1 MMTPVDPDHGIHQ
14 SRTPPEE
21 LLIFSVLSRAIL
33 DLFGP
38 VGLTST
44 KGEARQAKSD
54 ALSFLTKSTGA
65 WAKRRNDLCD
75 AIGFDGDNVRSRV
88 IQVLE
93 GDRTALATYDGRHEL
108 TQVAQARE
116 LWEQEKSRSERRKS
130 VPKPTPN
137 LQPRP
142 RHVITKYAEVHRHIM
157 PLLTQPRTFKDLIM
171 ETNGDVSDMRIRDV
185 LRNAI
190 AKGEVVNND
199 NTYLLVSVPETA
211 VAEIAG

>member
-1 MMTPVDPDHGIHQ
+1 MPPVDPDHGIHH
-14 SRTPPEE
+14 SRTMPEE

-44 KGEARQAKSD
+44 KEEAQQAKSD
-54 ALSFLTKSTGA
+54 ALSFLTKKSGA

-75 AIGFDGDNVRSRV
+75 AIGFDGDNVRARV

-93 GDRTALATYDGRHEL
+93 GDSTALATYDGRREL
-108 TQVAQARE
+108 SQVAQARE
-116 LWEQEKSRSERRKS
+116 LWEKEQSRSNRRKS
-130 VPKPTPN
+130 TQKPKPKPM
-137 LQPRP
+137 PRP
-142 RHVITKYAEVHRHIM
+142 RHAISRYADVRRHIM
-157 PLLTQPRTFKDLIM
+157 PLLTKPRTFKDLIM
-171 ETNGDVSDMRIRDV
+171 ETNGDVSDTTIRDV

-190 AKGEVVNND
+190 AKGEITNTD

-211 VAEIAG
+211 VAATAG

>member
-1 MMTPVDPDHGIHQ
+1 MMATDPDHGIHH
-14 SRTPPEE
+14 SRTMPEE

-44 KGEARQAKSD
+44 KEEAQQAKSD
-54 ALSFLTKSTGA
+54 ALSFLTKKSGA

-75 AIGFDGDNVRSRV
+75 AIGFDGDNVRARV

-93 GDRTALATYDGRHEL
+93 GDSTALATYDGRREL
-108 TQVAQARE
+108 TQVAQART
-116 LWEQEKSRSERRKS
+116 LWEQEQSRSKRRKS
-130 VPKPTPN
+130 TPKPTP
-137 LQPRP
+137 QPRP
-142 RHVITKYAEVHRHIM
+142 RHAITRYADVRRHIM
-157 PLLTQPRTFKDLIM
+157 PLLTKPRTFKDLIM
-171 ETNGDVSDMRIRDV
+171 ETNGDVSDTTIRDV
-185 LRNAI
+185 LRNAV
-190 AKGEVVNND
+190 AKGEVANND

>member
-1 MMTPVDPDHGIHQ
+1 MPTDPDHGIHHA
-14 SRTPPEE
+14 RTLPEE

-44 KGEARQAKSD
+44 KEEAQQAKAD
-54 ALSFLTKSTGA
+54 ALSFLTQKSGA

-75 AIGFDGDNVRSRV
+75 AIGFDGDDVRARV

-93 GDRTALATYDGRHEL
+93 GDSTALATYDGRREL
-108 TQVAQARE
+108 TQVAQARA
-116 LWEQEKSRSERRKS
+116 LWVQEQSRSKRRKS
-130 VPKPTPN
+130 TPTPKP
-137 LQPRP
+137 QPRP
-142 RHVITKYAEVHRHIM
+142 RHAISRYADVRRHIM
-157 PLLTQPRTFKDLIM
+157 PLLTKPRTFKDLII
-171 ETNGDVSDMRIRDV
+171 ETQGDVSDTTIREV

-190 AKGEVVNND
+190 AKGEVANND

-211 VAEIAG
+211 VAATLG

>member
-1 MMTPVDPDHGIHQ
+1 MMAIDPDHGIHHA
-14 SRTPPEE
+14 RTMPEE

-44 KGEARQAKSD
+44 KEEAQQAKSD
-54 ALSFLTKSTGA
+54 ALLFLTKSAGA

-75 AIGFDGDNVRSRV
+75 AIGFDGDNVRARV

-93 GDRTALATYDGRHEL
+93 GDSTALATYDGRREM

-116 LWEQEKSRSERRKS
+116 LWAQEQSRSERRKLAPQPP
-130 VPKPTPN
+130 PKP
-137 LQPRP
+137 QSRP
-142 RHVITKYAEVHRHIM
+142 RHAVTKYADVRRHIM

-171 ETNGDVSDMRIRDV
+171 ETNGDVSDTTIREV
-185 LRNAI
+185 LRNAV
-190 AKGEVVNND
+190 AKGEVVNKD

-211 VAEIAG
+211 VAATAG

>member
-1 MMTPVDPDHGIHQ
+1 MPPDDPDHGIHHA
-14 SRTPPEE
+14 RTMPEE

-44 KGEARQAKSD
+44 KEEAQQAKAD
-54 ALSFLTKSTGA
+54 ALSFLTKKSGA

-75 AIGFDGDNVRSRV
+75 AIGFDGDNVRARV

-93 GDRTALATYDGRHEL
+93 GDCTALATYDGRREL

-116 LWEQEKSRSERRKS
+116 LWEREKPQPSRQTPSRNLETKS
-130 VPKPTPN
+130 
-137 LQPRP
+137 QPRP
-142 RHVITKYAEVHRHIM
+142 RHAVTKYADVRRHIM

-171 ETNGDVSDMRIRDV
+171 ETNGDVSDTTIRSV
-185 LRNAI
+185 LRNAV
-190 AKGEVVNND
+190 ARGEVVNKD

-211 VAEIAG
+211 VAATAG

>member
-1 MMTPVDPDHGIHQ
+1 MMPPVDPDHGIHHA
-14 SRTPPEE
+14 RTMPEE

-44 KGEARQAKSD
+44 NEEARQAKLD
-54 ALSFLTKSTGA
+54 ALSFLTRKSGA
-65 WAKRRNDLCD
+65 WAKRRSDLCD
-75 AIGFDGDNVRSRV
+75 AIGFDGDNVRERV
-88 IQVLE
+88 IRVLE
-93 GDRTALATYDGRHEL
+93 GDSTALATYDGRREL

-116 LWEQEKSRSERRKS
+116 LWEQEKSQPKRCKPMPKS
-130 VPKPTPN
+130 KPETRLRN
-137 LQPRP
+137 A
-142 RHVITKYAEVHRHIM
+142 ITKYAEVRRHVL
-157 PLLTQPRTFKDLIM
+157 PLLTHPCSFKDLIV
-171 ETNGDVSDMRIRDV
+171 ETNGDVSDTTIRDV

-211 VAEIAG
+211 VAATAG

>member
-1 MMTPVDPDHGIHQ
+1 MMAIDPDHGIHHA
-14 SRTPPEE
+14 RTMPEE

-44 KGEARQAKSD
+44 KEEAQQAKSD
-54 ALSFLTKSTGA
+54 ALLFLTKKSGA

-75 AIGFDGDNVRSRV
+75 AIGFDGDNVRDRV
-88 IQVLE
+88 IRVLE
-93 GDRTALATYDGRHEL
+93 GDSTALATYDGRREL

-116 LWEQEKSRSERRKS
+116 LWEQEQSRSERRKLAPQPT
-130 VPKPTPN
+130 PKP
-137 LQPRP
+137 QPRP
-142 RHVITKYAEVHRHIM
+142 RHAITRYADVRRHIM

-171 ETNGDVSDMRIRDV
+171 ATNGDVSDTTIREV
-185 LRNAI
+185 LRNAV

-199 NTYLLVSVPETA
+199 NTYLLVSGPETA
-211 VAEIAG
+211 VAAAPG

>member
-1 MMTPVDPDHGIHQ
+1 MTPVDPDHGIHP
-14 SRTPPEE
+14 SRTMPEE

-44 KGEARQAKSD
+44 KEESQQVKSD

-65 WAKRRNDLCD
+65 WAKRRNELCD
-75 AIGFDGDNVRSRV
+75 ALGFDGDNVRDRV
-88 IQVLE
+88 IGVLE
-93 GDRTALATYDGRHEL
+93 GDSTALATYDGRREL

-116 LWEQEKSRSERRKS
+116 LWEREKFRPKRRKPMPE
-130 VPKPTPN
+130 PKPES
-137 LQPRP
+137 RP
-142 RHVITKYAEVHRHIM
+142 RHAITKYAEVHRHII

-171 ETNGDVSDMRIRDV
+171 ETNGDVSDMRIREV

-199 NTYLLVSVPETA
+199 NTYLLVSVPETT
-211 VAEIAG
+211 VAEALG